1 MSYRSIRGKNVVSYP
16 PLTRKT
22 MVEPAKLH
30 EALLKAKIKLACWLG
45 EKLAELDVDYWHN
58 LVMPKVSYNQ
68 KLIIERKRCT
78 KLSQLD
84 LAVLLRILNKNW
96 DDLAYRFNIEDRIRI
111 YLNEVQDI
119 RNRYAHMSD
128 YPNAEDFARD
138 VDTLARFLEGI
149 GIDEEFIMQVKAI
162 GKEKELEPEVD
173 DSREPDHYEEPLELD
188 SGLNPQSIDL
198 TIGEEGKVEFPS
210 NEEVKVL
217 ARDPFDSGAS
227 LIKNKMHNCG
237 VVGYSSVVDVNGE
250 DAKQLY
256 LSLRDV
262 AGVPIMTGISYAI
275 VAKRDAENYTE
286 ITDAKVTLD
295 SVLAEDNVDGFEMCV
310 AQEEPENRLIWFFGE
325 KKKDGT
331 SLNVPLV
338 IPPPMPRIFEI
349 ALPQWWSKIAK
360 EGWFQALPLL
370 RIEEV
375 QNTKS
380 LSEQDLWRYMK
391 TYAPRSWAE
400 AFYLSKTLAC
410 EVLNVAATTGSQFS
424 VLDIGCNV
432 GCAMFGVL
440 DALAARTALKRPIK
454 VVAVDGNATALDLL
468 NGFNKARASED
479 DPCAVATR
487 DVELTC
493 INRTFAEEMQASS
506 LGEFNII
513 VASKFLGECGNGA
526 FTSFLGYAQSHLAE
540 DGCCIII
547 EVLKHEKALRDA
559 ISETGI
565 KDVAIEHLGVKVG
578 VCGEKCSDNEEVVA
592 AVIYK
597 RMFN

>member
-1 MSYRSIRGKNVVSYP
+1 
-16 PLTRKT
+16 

-30 EALLKAKIKLACWLG
+30 EALLKSKIKLASWLE
-45 EKLAELDVDYWHN
+45 EKLAKLDADYWRN

-68 KLIIERKRCT
+68 KQMIDRKRST

-84 LAVLLRILNKNW
+84 LAVLLRVLNKNW
-96 DDLAYRFNIEDRIRI
+96 DDLAYKFNIEDRVRN
-111 YLNEVQDI
+111 YLNELQDI

-128 YPNAEDFARD
+128 YPNGEDFARD

-149 GIDEEFIMQVKAI
+149 GVDEEFVKQVKAI
-162 GKEKELEPEVD
+162 GKEKEFEPEVD
-173 DSREPDHYEEPLELD
+173 DNREPDHYEEPLELD
-188 SGLNPQSIDL
+188 EGIHPQSIDL
-198 TIGEEGKVEFPS
+198 KKGEKVKVEFPS
-210 NEEVKVL
+210 KEEVKVL
-217 ARDPFDSGAS
+217 ARDPFASGAS

-237 VVGYSSVVDVNGE
+237 VVGYSSVVDVDGE

-256 LSLRDV
+256 LSLRNV

-275 VAKRDAENYTE
+275 VAKRDAEKYTE
-286 ITDAKVTLD
+286 ITDAKITLN
-295 SVLAEDNVDGFEMCV
+295 SVLAEDNVDGFEMCI
-310 AQEEPENRLIWFFGE
+310 AQEDPENRLIWFFGE
-325 KKKDGT
+325 KKIDGT

-349 ALPQWWSKIAK
+349 ALPQWWSKITK

-370 RIEEV
+370 CIEEV
-375 QNTKS
+375 QNTKN

-400 AFYLSKTLAC
+400 AFYLTKTLDS
-410 EVLNVAATTGSQFS
+410 EVLNAAVTTDNQFS

-432 GCAMFGVL
+432 GCAMLGVL
-440 DALAARTALKRPIK
+440 DALAARGPFKRPIK

-468 NGFNKARASED
+468 DGFKKARASED

-487 DVELTC
+487 DVELAC
-493 INRTFAEEMQASS
+493 INRTFAEEMQVSS
-506 LGEFNII
+506 LEKFNII

-526 FTSFLGYAQSHLAE
+526 FTSFLGYAQSHLDE

-565 KDVAIEHLGVKVG
+565 KNVAIEHLGVKVG

-592 AVIYK
+592 AIIYQK
-597 RMFN
+597 MFN

>member
-1 MSYRSIRGKNVVSYP
+1 
-16 PLTRKT
+16 

-30 EALLKAKIKLACWLG
+30 EALLKAKIKLASWLE
-45 EKLAELDVDYWHN
+45 EKLAKLDADYWRN

-68 KLIIERKRCT
+68 KQMIDRKRST

-84 LAVLLRILNKNW
+84 LAVLLRVLNKNW
-96 DDLAYRFNIEDRIRI
+96 DDLAYKFNIEDRVRN

-149 GIDEEFIMQVKAI
+149 SIDQEFVMQVKTI

-188 SGLNPQSIDL
+188 EGVHPQSIDL
-198 TIGEEGKVEFPS
+198 KIEEEVKVEFPS
-210 NEEVKVL
+210 KEEVKVL
-217 ARDPFDSGAS
+217 ARDPFASGAS

-237 VVGYSSVVDVNGE
+237 VVGYSSVVDVDGE

-256 LSLRDV
+256 LSLRNV

-286 ITDAKVTLD
+286 ITDAKITLD
-295 SVLAEDNVDGFEMCV
+295 SVLVEDSVDGFEMCI
-310 AQEEPENRLIWFFGE
+310 AQEDPENRLIWFFGE

-331 SLNVPLV
+331 ILNVPLV
-338 IPPPMPRIFEI
+338 TPPPMPRIFEI
-349 ALPQWWSKIAK
+349 ALPQWWSKITQ

-375 QNTKS
+375 QNTKN

-400 AFYLSKTLAC
+400 AFYLTKTLGR
-410 EVLNVAATTGSQFS
+410 EVLNAAVTTGNQFS
-424 VLDIGCNV
+424 VLDLGCNV
-432 GCAMFGVL
+432 GCAMLGVL
-440 DALAARTALKRPIK
+440 DALAARVSFKRPIK

-468 NGFNKARASED
+468 DGFNKARASED

-487 DVELTC
+487 DIELVH

-506 LGEFNII
+506 LGKYNII

-526 FTSFLGYAQSHLAE
+526 FTSFLRYAKSHLDE

-565 KDVAIEHLGVKVG
+565 KDAAVEHFGVKVG
-578 VCGEKCSDNEEVVA
+578 VCGEKCSDNEEVIVTK
-592 AVIYK
+592 IYK
-597 RMFN
+597 NMFN

>member
-1 MSYRSIRGKNVVSYP
+1 
-16 PLTRKT
+16 

-30 EALLKAKIKLACWLG
+30 EALLKSKIKLASWLE
-45 EKLAELDVDYWHN
+45 EKLAKLDADYWRN
-58 LVMPKVSYNQ
+58 LVIPKVSYNQ
-68 KLIIERKRCT
+68 KQMIDRKRST

-84 LAVLLRILNKNW
+84 LAVLLRVLNKNW
-96 DDLAYRFNIEDRIRI
+96 DDLAYKFNIEDRVRN
-111 YLNEVQDI
+111 YLNELQDI

-128 YPNAEDFARD
+128 YPNGEDFARD

-149 GIDEEFIMQVKAI
+149 GVDEEFVKQVKAI
-162 GKEKELEPEVD
+162 GKEKEFEPEVD
-173 DSREPDHYEEPLELD
+173 DNREPDHYEEPLELD
-188 SGLNPQSIDL
+188 EGIHPQSIDL
-198 TIGEEGKVEFPS
+198 KKGEEVKVEFPS
-210 NEEVKVL
+210 EDEVKVL
-217 ARDPFDSGAS
+217 ARDPFASGAS

-237 VVGYSSVVDVNGE
+237 VVGYSYVVDVDGE
-250 DAKQLY
+250 DARQLY
-256 LSLRDV
+256 LSLRNV

-295 SVLAEDNVDGFEMCV
+295 SVLAEDHVDGFERCI
-310 AQEEPENRLIWFFGE
+310 AQEDPENRLIWLFG
-325 KKKDGT
+325 KKKEDGT
-331 SLNVPLV
+331 RLNVPLV

-349 ALPQWWSKIAK
+349 ALPQWWSKITK

-375 QNTKS
+375 QNTKN

-400 AFYLSKTLAC
+400 AFYLTKTLGR
-410 EVLNVAATTGSQFS
+410 EVLNAAATTGNQFS

-432 GCAMFGVL
+432 GCAMLGVL
-440 DALAARTALKRPIK
+440 DALATMAAFKRPIK
-454 VVAVDGNATALDLL
+454 VVAVDGNATALGLL
-468 NGFNKARASED
+468 DRFNEARASED

-487 DVELTC
+487 DVELAC
-493 INRTFAEEMQASS
+493 VNRTFAEEMQASS
-506 LGEFNII
+506 LDKFNII
-513 VASKFLGECGNGA
+513 VASKFLGECGDSA
-526 FTSFLGYAQSHLAE
+526 FTSFLGYAQSHLDK

-559 ISETGI
+559 ISKTGI

-592 AVIYK
+592 TVIYK

>member
-1 MSYRSIRGKNVVSYP
+1 
-16 PLTRKT
+16 

-30 EALLKAKIKLACWLG
+30 EALLKAKIKLASWLE
-45 EKLAELDVDYWHN
+45 EKLAKLDANYWRN

-68 KLIIERKRCT
+68 KQMIDRKRST

-84 LAVLLRILNKNW
+84 LAVLLRVLSKNW
-96 DDLAYRFNIEDRIRI
+96 DDLAYKFNIEDRIRI

-119 RNRYAHMSD
+119 RNRYAHLSD

-149 GIDEEFIMQVKAI
+149 GIEEEFVMQVKAI

-188 SGLNPQSIDL
+188 DGIHLQGIDL
-198 TIGEEGKVEFPS
+198 NIEEEVKVEFPS

-217 ARDPFDSGAS
+217 ARDPFASGAS
-227 LIKNKMHNCG
+227 LITNKMHNCG
-237 VVGYSSVVDVNGE
+237 VVGYSSVVVVNGE

-275 VAKRDAENYTE
+275 VAKRDAANYTE
-286 ITDAKVTLD
+286 ITDAKIILD
-295 SVLAEDNVDGFEMCV
+295 SVLVKDNVDGFEMCI
-310 AQEEPENRLIWFFGE
+310 AQENPENRLIWFFGE

-338 IPPPMPRIFEI
+338 SPPPMPRIFEI
-349 ALPQWWSKIAK
+349 ALPQWWSKITK

-375 QNTKS
+375 QNTKN

-400 AFYLSKTLAC
+400 AFYLAKTLDR
-410 EVLNVAATTGSQFS
+410 EVLNAAKTTVNQFS

-432 GCAMFGVL
+432 GCAMLGVL
-440 DALAARTALKRPIK
+440 DALAARTAFKRPIK
-454 VVAVDGNATALDLL
+454 IVAVDGNATALDLL
-468 NGFNKARASED
+468 GGFNKARASED

-487 DVELTC
+487 DVELAC

-506 LGEFNII
+506 LGKYNII

-526 FTSFLGYAQSHLAE
+526 FTSFLRYAKSHLDE

-565 KDVAIEHLGVKVG
+565 KDAAVEHLGVKVG